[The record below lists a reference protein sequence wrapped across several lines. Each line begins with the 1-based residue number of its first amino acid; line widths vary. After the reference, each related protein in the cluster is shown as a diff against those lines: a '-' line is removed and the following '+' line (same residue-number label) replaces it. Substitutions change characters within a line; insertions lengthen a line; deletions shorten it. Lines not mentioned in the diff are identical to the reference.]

1 MRTSESIS
9 NVAKALC
16 EAQKNISHA
25 AKDKTN
31 PHFKNDYATLESVID
46 ATKQALLDQG
56 ISVLQGVSKS
66 DVTTRLLHTSGEWI
80 ESSVELILDRQNMQG
95 LGSAITYA
103 RRYSLASMLNISQ
116 ADDDANEASKPPVK
130 QQSQPTPKPQPQ
142 QQKPPAQ
149 SKAPSDISEWIIE
162 LGPQSKLSGTR
173 LKDHDI
179 NFLIEQRDNLL
190 AWYTK
195 MGKNPHENV
204 LKFVDALAKYIEQM
218 T

>member
-1 MRTSESIS
+1 MKTSESVTSI
-9 NVAKALC
+9 AKALC
-16 EAQKNISHA
+16 EAQKKINHA
-25 AKDKTN
+25 SKDATN
-31 PHFKNDYATLESVID
+31 PHFRNDYATLESVID
-46 ATKQALLDQG
+46 ATKQALVDQG
-56 ISVLQGVSKS
+56 ISVIQGISKT

-80 ESSVELILDRQNMQG
+80 ESSVELILDKQNMQG
-95 LGSAITYA
+95 LGSAVTYA

-116 ADDDANEASKPPVK
+116 ADDDGNEASKPA
-130 QQSQPTPKPQPQ
+130 
-142 QQKPPAQ
+142 QKPPAPKPQ
-149 SKAPSDISEWIIE
+149 QKPVPQKTPQATTSNDLGEWIIE

-204 LKFVDALAKYIEQM
+204 LKFVDALAKYTEQM